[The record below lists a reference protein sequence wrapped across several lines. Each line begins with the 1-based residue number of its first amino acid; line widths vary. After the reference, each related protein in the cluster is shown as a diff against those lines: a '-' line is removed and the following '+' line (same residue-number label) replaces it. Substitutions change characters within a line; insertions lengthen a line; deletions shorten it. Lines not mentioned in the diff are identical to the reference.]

1 MKKINLTSII
11 GEEDG
16 VYVALCPELDVV
28 SEGDSIDEA
37 GRNLVEALE
46 LFFADVS
53 SEEIRHRV
61 NDARK
66 MFSRCMPDAFV
77 ERLDAASKRTI
88 SFFRSAPQDKIKVRL
103 GEVPKP
109 FCGSAQ
115 GAVQQWERKLLCS
128 FLDSVTPEEREGW
141 LSGGLYITPI
151 EVTHA

>member
-46 LFFADVS
+46 LFFEDVS
-53 SEEIRHRV
+53 CEEIRYRV

-77 ERLDAASKRTI
+77 ERLDAASKQTI
-88 SFFRSAPQDKIKVRL
+88 SFFQSAPQNKITMRL
-103 GEVPKP
+103 GGKPKL
-109 FCGSAQ
+109 FCDNAQ
-115 GAVQQWERKLLCS
+115 GTVQQWQSKLLRS

-141 LSGGLYITPI
+141 LSGDLYITPI
-151 EVTHA
+151 EVTRA